1 LRQRTSTRGEN
12 DDEYYSEDLTRALAL
27 TLEPPN
33 AKVSARKVIHDTT
46 TLASTKAPTRARRKA
61 CIGIS
66 MTVET
71 PSISIVK
78 SHRTEDKSE
87 LTELLVENGE
97 NVVRGI
103 REVNVTAGNFLV
115 EHLDGSELFL

>member
-1 LRQRTSTRGEN
+1 
-12 DDEYYSEDLTRALAL
+12 LTRALAL

-46 TLASTKAPTRARRKA
+46 TLASTKAPTRAKRKA
-61 CIGIS
+61 CMGIS
-66 MTVET
+66 MTSKAQE
-71 PSISIVK
+71 SAFS
-78 SHRTEDKSE
+78 SHRTVNKSE
-87 LTELLVENGE
+87 LTKLLVENGE
-97 NVVRGI
+97 NVVRGM